1 MKICIVIPVHNEA
14 KKIGVIIKEIRS
26 RNLDVVVIDDGSTD
40 DSHTIAQQAGA
51 AVISHSKKE
60 GKGVSL
66 RDGFAY
72 ALGRGFDGVIAMDGD
87 GQHAVSDIDVF
98 MERAQEHPD
107 SVIGGNRMLDHKAM
121 PFVRRWVNRL
131 MSFII
136 SSMCHQSIPDSQCG
150 FRYIGASVLRS
161 VDLTSTEFEI
171 ETEVLIKSAR
181 KGFRIH
187 AVPVQTIYRDEISK
201 INPFS
206 DTVRFFRYIIKELRT
221 SHQPRERL

>member
-14 KKIGVIIKEIRS
+14 RKIGAIVKEIRS
-26 RNLDVVVIDDGSTD
+26 RALDVVVIDDGSTD
-40 DSHTIAQQAGA
+40 NSHTIAQQAGA
-51 AVISHSKKE
+51 AVISHPKKE

-66 RDGFAY
+66 RDGFSY

-98 MERAQEHPD
+98 IERAKEHPD
-107 SVIGGNRMLDHKAM
+107 SVIGGNRMPDHKAM
-121 PFVRRWVNRL
+121 PFVRRWVNRF

-136 SSMCHQSIPDSQCG
+136 SSVCRQPIPDSQCG
-150 FRYIGASVLRS
+150 FRYIGAGVLKS
-161 VDLTSTEFEI
+161 IDLTSTEFEI

-181 KGFRIH
+181 KGFRIY
-187 AVPVQTIYRDEISK
+187 AVPVETIYRDETSK

-206 DTVRFFRYIIKELRT
+206 DTVRFFKYILKELFT
-221 SHQPRERL
+221 PQPENSK